1 MTALILCF
9 ELAEV
14 KYQIIYS
21 RYLPSQR
28 LYDSVYRLYR
38 MIDLQIIFL
47 QGILYNNMT
56 LKYNGSGGDR
66 MSKEGHPFVRC
77 KTMNYL

>member
-14 KYQIIYS
+14 KYQTIYS

-28 LYDSVYRLYR
+28 LYDGVYRLYR

-56 LKYNGSGGDR
+56 LKYTGRGGDR
-66 MSKEGHPFVRC
+66 MSKEG
-77 KTMNYL
+77 